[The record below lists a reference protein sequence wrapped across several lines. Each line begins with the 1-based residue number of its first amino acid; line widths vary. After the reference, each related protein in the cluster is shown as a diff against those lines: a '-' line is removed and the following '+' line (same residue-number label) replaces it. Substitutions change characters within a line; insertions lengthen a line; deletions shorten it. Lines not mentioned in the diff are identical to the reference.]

1 MGTAGQL
8 VVKRYRLVRAHGHG
22 AMGIVWEGHDTLLDR
37 PVAVREVLL
46 PVTLA
51 ESKRLLLTQR
61 LAKEARQAERLRHPN
76 AAAVYDV
83 AEEDGTLYVVME
95 PVQARSLEG
104 IVKDDGPLSP
114 ERAAQIGRRL
124 LSVLT
129 HAHSLGVR
137 HGDVRPVNVL
147 IGHDGRVV
155 LTDFGTAPLAAD
167 PAFAPGNRRMQAY
180 LAPERKDTEPTP
192 AADLWSLGATLHYAV
207 TGTPPDPAA
216 RSHDEVPV
224 PLRPVVNGLLARDPK
239 KRLDPQEADRL
250 LAALEPAQPAP
261 APPRRAGRTRR
272 IAAIAGI
279 TAGTVVVAAAAGW
292 VLAWPWSSDATPTV
306 VAESSRPAVSPS
318 PVPSPTGPSALRLTW
333 YRSPAGWRAAVPRGW
348 TRQQDGEFAMV
359 WIDPK
364 GRANLRIEV
373 TAQRGTD
380 ALAALREAEAILEP
394 TVKGYRSIR
403 LTTAAS
409 KYGDAADWEFTWTQ
423 RTSSP
428 DSLLKR
434 GVAYHQLRRVI
445 STANTTGVLTW
456 TTKAEEWER
465 MRPTL
470 TKLLSLFRPAAE

>member
-1 MGTAGQL
+1 M
-8 VVKRYRLVRAHGHG
+8 
-22 AMGIVWEGHDTLLDR
+22 
-37 PVAVREVLL
+37 
-46 PVTLA
+46 
-51 ESKRLLLTQR
+51 
-61 LAKEARQAERLRHPN
+61 
-76 AAAVYDV
+76 
-83 AEEDGTLYVVME
+83 
-95 PVQARSLEG
+95 
-104 IVKDDGPLSP
+104 
-114 ERAAQIGRRL
+114 
-124 LSVLT
+124 
-129 HAHSLGVR
+129 
-137 HGDVRPVNVL
+137 
-147 IGHDGRVV
+147 
-155 LTDFGTAPLAAD
+155 
-167 PAFAPGNRRMQAY
+167 
-180 LAPERKDTEPTP
+180 
-192 AADLWSLGATLHYAV
+192 
-207 TGTPPDPAA
+207 
-216 RSHDEVPV
+216 
-224 PLRPVVNGLLARDPK
+224 
-239 KRLDPQEADRL
+239 
-250 LAALEPAQPAP
+250 
-261 APPRRAGRTRR
+261 
-272 IAAIAGI
+272 
-279 TAGTVVVAAAAGW
+279 VAAAAGW